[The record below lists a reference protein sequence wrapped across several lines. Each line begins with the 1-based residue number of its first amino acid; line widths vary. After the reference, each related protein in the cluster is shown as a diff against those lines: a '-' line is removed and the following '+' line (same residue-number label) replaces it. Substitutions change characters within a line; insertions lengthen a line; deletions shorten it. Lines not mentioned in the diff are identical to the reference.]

1 MVHNLQEWWKSLRA
15 IHTKWV
21 LRSWSC
27 FCGRPS
33 TVTAGDRGRCESR
46 PTPTI
51 RGKTETSLGGASSLS
66 PAPSADARAARVTL
80 ERLLDAEAPEIA
92 ATLPPGFADAVERYV
107 ALLLEANLRLNL
119 TRVTEPDAV
128 ARLHLLDSLSALPLL
143 DSIAPSAALDLGSG
157 GGVPGLILALARPDI
172 RWTLVDSVGKKCDAM
187 RGFADALGL
196 GSVAVIAE
204 RAEILGRDPRHRER
218 YDIVTAR
225 ACASMPV
232 LVEYALP
239 LIRAGG
245 SLLAWKGA
253 LTADDDEIR
262 TGAAAA
268 QLMGGGTPSIH
279 GAGMGS
285 LGTHRL
291 VVVEKDRATPA
302 GYPRRPGEPAR
313 RPLAH

>member
-1 MVHNLQEWWKSLRA
+1 MNRRERHGAILRVVREQA
-15 IHTKWV
+15 ISTQTDLAEA
-21 LRSWSC
+21 LRRA
-27 FCGRPS
+27 GYDVVQT
-33 TVTAGDRGRCESR
+33 TVSR
-46 PTPTI
+46 DI
-51 RGKTETSLGGASSLS
+51 AELGLVN
-66 PAPSADARAARVTL
+66 ARA
-80 ERLLDAEAPEIA
+80 
-92 ATLPPGFADAVERYV
+92 
-107 ALLLEANLRLNL
+107 
-119 TRVTEPDAV
+119 
-128 ARLHLLDSLSALPLL
+128 LH
-143 DSIAPSAALDLGSG
+143 G
-157 GGVPGLILALARPDI
+157 
-172 RWTLVDSVGKKCDAM
+172 
-187 RGFADALGL
+187 
-196 GSVAVIAE
+196 
-204 RAEILGRDPRHRER
+204 RAEELGQQDHHRER

>member
-1 MVHNLQEWWKSLRA
+1 ML
-15 IHTKWV
+15 
-21 LRSWSC
+21 
-27 FCGRPS
+27 
-33 TVTAGDRGRCESR
+33 
-46 PTPTI
+46 
-51 RGKTETSLGGASSLS
+51 LG
-66 PAPSADARAARVTL
+66 
-80 ERLLDAEAPEIA
+80 
-92 ATLPPGFADAVERYV
+92 
-107 ALLLEANLRLNL
+107 LLLPAGVGAVPAGAGERWIVQLVEGTNPETVLGPARLRL
-119 TRVTEPDAV
+119 
-128 ARLHLLDSLSALPLL
+128 
-143 DSIAPSAALDLGSG
+143 
-157 GGVPGLILALARPDI
+157 GVKPEHVFR
-172 RWTLVDSVGKKCDAM
+172 DAM